1 VTLAGVFAGID
12 TPSRAA
18 ATVTAGLVIEAAVIW
33 RFGWSAPLTA
43 YSGLAVI
50 GAVVSATDLAARRIP
65 NPVVLSA
72 YPITAV
78 LIVLASAPSGL
89 WWPLARAGIATAGL
103 AAFYLALGLA
113 FPAGMGLGDVKWAG
127 ILGAYLGWLGWTTII
142 TGTLIAF
149 LGASI
154 AVLAAGLAGRRQS
167 SLPMAPFMTVG
178 ALAAILASR

>member
-1 VTLAGVFAGID
+1 MTLAGVFAGID

-103 AAFYLALGLA
+103 AAFYLALGLDIPRPSPVKRLSCLA
-113 FPAGMGLGDVKWAG
+113 PPRQRPRRRGSGSRGSRGGGRPGGWRVLGEPGGGCHRRLDGVG
-127 ILGAYLGWLGWTTII
+127 RGPERR
-142 TGTLIAF
+142 GTW
-149 LGASI
+149 
-154 AVLAAGLAGRRQS
+154 
-167 SLPMAPFMTVG
+167 
-178 ALAAILASR
+178 